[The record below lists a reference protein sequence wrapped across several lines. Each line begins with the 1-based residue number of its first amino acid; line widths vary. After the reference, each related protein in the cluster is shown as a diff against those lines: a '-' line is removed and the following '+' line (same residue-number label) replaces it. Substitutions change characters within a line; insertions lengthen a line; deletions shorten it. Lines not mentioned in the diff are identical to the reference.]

1 MEVAEAAVEVAEA
14 AVVGVVPPQYG
25 AEGVVVAEV
34 LTVARGPALAAVAAN
49 DVAAVAVP
57 AADCGEWGAV
67 VELRAASVAA
77 AGPAVAVEAGPRAG
91 RPAVARIADHRG

>member
-1 MEVAEAAVEVAEA
+1 MVAVEVAESAVEVAEA

-34 LTVARGPALAAVAAN
+34 LTVARGPALAAVA
-49 DVAAVAVP
+49 